1 MKICTLF
8 ILLFTLSLRLDA
20 QWMWHNPV
28 SVEENVL
35 QGQGWPEAL
44 KGSYARL
51 PQQAKEAVRSDVWGL
66 SRNSAGVAVHFYSNA
81 PRIKIRYQVTGGY
94 SMPHMPATGVT
105 GVDLYARHMD
115 GDDYWCA
122 AKYSFGDTI
131 VFDYQDIVY
140 NNFHKKGYEYRLY
153 LPLYNSVKWLEIGV
167 PADCYF
173 EFIPRRTEKPIVV
186 YGTSIAQGAC
196 ASRPGMA
203 WTSILE
209 RKLDRPLINFG
220 FSGNGKLE
228 KGMLDFMNEV
238 DAAVYILDCMPNMYQ
253 GDDPEELL
261 VAAVKQIREKRPQTP
276 VLITEHSGY
285 TNERTNA
292 KQREAYSETNKAA
305 RKAYQ
310 RLAQEGVTRLYYLSH
325 EEIGMNMDGMVD
337 GVHPTDWG
345 MVMYA
350 QAYEKVLRN
359 VLQEPLGEDRT
370 MRPVRQ
376 RREADGY
383 EWNTRHSRI
392 LEMNREDPPKAL
404 IIGNSIVNYWG
415 GEPAAPYLYGKKVW
429 EKWMKPEGY
438 RNLGFGWDR
447 IENVL
452 WRVYHGEL
460 TGFQA
465 DKIVLMIGTNNL
477 ESDTDS
483 EIVGGIRFLTQQ
495 IRVRQPLA
503 EIKVVGILP
512 RLGMEKRI
520 ALINKEI
527 EKAVSPCQVVFV
539 EAGAGLL
546 KPSGEI
552 DESLFRDGL
561 HLNEKG
567 YEKIVRKIK

>member
-1 MKICTLF
+1 MKICTLCF
-8 ILLFTLSLRLDA
+8 LFVVLSLHLDA
-20 QWMWHNPV
+20 QVVWYNPA
-28 SVEENVL
+28 SAKENIL
-35 QGQGWPEAL
+35 QGQGWPEDL

-51 PQQAKEAVRSDVWGL
+51 PQQAKEKVRPEVWGL
-66 SRNSAGVAVHFYSNA
+66 SRNSAGIAVHFYSNA
-81 PRIKIRYQVTGGY
+81 PRIKVRYQVAGGY
-94 SMPHMPATGVT
+94 SMPHMPTTGVS

-122 AKYSFGDTI
+122 AKYSFGDTV
-131 VFDYQDIVY
+131 VFDYQDLVY

-167 PADCYF
+167 PADSYV
-173 EFIPRRTEKPIVV
+173 EFIPRRTEKPVVV

-209 RKLDRPLINFG
+209 RKLDRPLINLG

-228 KGMLDFMNEV
+228 RGVLDFINDV
-238 DAAVYILDCMPNMYQ
+238 DAAVYILDCMPNMYK

-261 VAAVKQIREKRPQTP
+261 VAAVKQIREKHPQTP
-276 VLITEHSGY
+276 VVITEHDGY
-285 TNERTNA
+285 TNEWTNA
-292 KQREAYSETNKAA
+292 KSRELYSATNKAA

-310 RLAQEGVTRLYYLSH
+310 RLEQEGVARLYYLSH
-325 EEIGMNMDGMVD
+325 EQIGMNMDGMVD

-359 VLQEPLGEDRT
+359 ALQEPVGESAT
-370 MRPVRQ
+370 TRPVRQ

-383 EWNTRHSRI
+383 EWNTRHARI
-392 LEMNREDPPKAL
+392 LEMNRENPPKAL

-415 GEPAAPYLYGKKVW
+415 GEPVAQYLYGKKVW
-429 EKWMKPEGY
+429 EKQMKPEGY

-452 WRVYHGEL
+452 WRVYHDEL
-460 TGFQA
+460 SGVQA
-465 DKIVLMIGTNNL
+465 EKIVLMIGTNNL
-477 ESDTDS
+477 EINTDR
-483 EIVGGIRFLTQQ
+483 EIVNGIKFLTQQ
-495 IRVRQPLA
+495 IQVRQPLA
-503 EIKVVGILP
+503 KIKVVGILP
-512 RLGMEKRI
+512 RRGMEERI
-520 ALINKEI
+520 SLLNKEI
-527 EKAVSPCQVVFV
+527 EKAVRPCEVVFV
-539 EAGAGLL
+539 EAGEGLL
-546 KPSGEI
+546 NASGKI
-552 DESLFRDGL
+552 DESMFLDGL
-561 HLNEKG
+561 HPNEKG

>member
-1 MKICTLF
+1 MKICTFLILF
-8 ILLFTLSLRLDA
+8 FALSLHLNA
-20 QWMWHNPV
+20 QVVWHNPA
-28 SVEENVL
+28 SAEKNVL
-35 QGQGWPEAL
+35 QGQGWPEDL
-44 KGSYARL
+44 KGGYARL
-51 PQQAKEAVRSDVWGL
+51 PQQAKEKVRPDVWGL
-66 SRNSAGVAVHFYSNA
+66 SQNSAGIAIHFYSNA
-81 PRIKIRYQVTGGY
+81 PRIKIRYQVAGEY
-94 SMPHMPATGVT
+94 SMPHMPATGVS

-131 VFDYQDIVY
+131 VFDYQDLVY

-167 PADCYF
+167 PADSYF
-173 EFIPRRTEKPIVV
+173 EFIPRRAEKPVVV

-209 RKLDRPLINFG
+209 RKLDRPLINLG

-228 KGMLDFMNEV
+228 KGVLDFINDV
-238 DAAVYILDCMPNMYQ
+238 DAAAYVLDCMPNMYK

-261 VAAVKQIREKRPQTP
+261 VAAVKQIREKHPQTP
-276 VLITEHSGY
+276 VVITEHDGY
-285 TNERTNA
+285 TNEWTNA
-292 KQREAYSETNKAA
+292 KSRELYSATNKVA

-310 RLAQEGVTRLYYLSH
+310 RLEQEGVARLYYLSH

-359 VLQEPLGEDRT
+359 ALQEPIGECAT
-370 MRPVRQ
+370 TRPVRQ

-383 EWNTRHSRI
+383 EWNTRHARI
-392 LEMNREDPPKAL
+392 LEMNRENPPKAL

-415 GEPAAPYLYGKKVW
+415 GEPVAPYLHGKKVW

-452 WRVYHGEL
+452 WRVYHDEL
-460 TGFQA
+460 SGVQA
-465 DKIVLMIGTNNL
+465 GKIVLMIGTNNL
-477 ESDTDS
+477 EINTDR
-483 EIVGGIRFLTQQ
+483 EIAEGIKFLTQQ
-495 IRVRQPLA
+495 IKVRQPLA
-503 EIKVVGILP
+503 DVKVVGILP
-512 RLGMEKRI
+512 RRGMEERI
-520 ALINKEI
+520 SLLNKEI
-527 EKAVSPCQVVFV
+527 EKAVRPCQVVFV
-539 EAGAGLL
+539 EAGEGLL
-546 KPSGEI
+546 NASGKI
-552 DESLFRDGL
+552 DESMFLDGL
-561 HLNEKG
+561 HPNEKG
-567 YEKIVRKIK
+567 YEKIVRKIR